1 MPDQAATIATAIS
14 DIMSEGYGHGP
25 SSARAIIHEGV
36 VVVLLEETFSNAE
49 LKLIELGQA
58 EDIKHIRRS
67 WQTSMEEDFREIV
80 ERVTSRQV
88 RAFISDTDVAA
99 ELSVELFVL
108 GEDKTDMDG
117 FEAEADAQTD
127 EIGESERQG

>member
-1 MPDQAATIATAIS
+1 MAEPAATIATAVS

-36 VVVLLEETFSNAE
+36 VVVLLEETFSPAE

-67 WQTSMEEDFREIV
+67 WQASMEEDFRQVV
-80 ERVTSRQV
+80 ERVTGREV
-88 RAFISDTDVAA
+88 RAFVSDTDVAA

-117 FEAEADAQTD
+117 FEAEAEAQTD
-127 EIGESERQG
+127 EIGKSERHG